1 LKWRQVAARP
11 SPRRG
16 RPDTR
21 KPIAS
26 VNHNA
31 EYRGQVCVPT
41 GLGFIC
47 KPFLPGCGGRENAMK
62 RPSCSVALALLVA
75 FLVLAARPSAADEA
89 ADAKLFPSRPIRI
102 IVPFPAGGP
111 TDILAR
117 VVAQRMS
124 EDWGQPVLIEN
135 RPGANTVI
143 GAQQV
148 ARAAPDGYTLLAAMD
163 TTLVMN
169 PATIR
174 NLPYDPFRD
183 FTPVTLAA
191 KNTSLLIVR
200 ADGGPKTIGEL
211 IGRAKA
217 NTGKLNYGAG
227 IITTRLAGYLFNR
240 EAGID
245 VQLVPYK
252 GSADVVQGLLTGA
265 VDYIIDGV
273 ASSLPLIQSGRFRA
287 LAKLNSRPLSV
298 LPDVEPLSVAAG
310 MPALD
315 DISSWIAIVAP
326 ARTPRAVVDKIQQ
339 EVARMYADPVLYE
352 RLQKAGINAV
362 SSTPEE
368 FDAFFRKEAVRW
380 ERAFRESGIQLE

>member
-1 LKWRQVAARP
+1 MLPALP
-11 SPRRG
+11 SL
-16 RPDTR
+16 
-21 KPIAS
+21 A
-26 VNHNA
+26 
-31 EYRGQVCVPT
+31 
-41 GLGFIC
+41 
-47 KPFLPGCGGRENAMK
+47 ENAG
-62 RPSCSVALALLVA
+62 
-75 FLVLAARPSAADEA
+75 EA
-89 ADAKLFPSRPIRI
+89 AKAFPNRAIRI

-111 TDILAR
+111 TDILSR
-117 VVAQRMS
+117 VIAQRMS
-124 EDWGQPVLIEN
+124 EDWGEPVIIEN
-135 RPGANTVI
+135 RPGANTAI

-169 PATIR
+169 PATIK

-183 FTPVTLAA
+183 FASVTLAA
-191 KNTSLLIVR
+191 KNTSLLTVR
-200 ADGGPKTIGEL
+200 TDDGPATIAEL
-211 IGRAKA
+211 IARAKRDP
-217 NTGKLNYGAG
+217 GKLNYGAG

-273 ASSLPLIQSGRFRA
+273 ASSLPLIQSGKFRA
-287 LAKLNSRPLSV
+287 LAKLNDRPLPA
-298 LPDVEPLSVAAG
+298 LPDVKPLSFVAG

-326 ARTPRAVVDKIQQ
+326 ARTSRAIIDKIQQ
-339 EVARMYADPVLYE
+339 EVARMYADPALYD
-352 RLQKAGINAV
+352 RLQKAGINPV

-368 FDAFFRKEAVRW
+368 FDSFFRKEAVRW
-380 ERAFRESGIQLE
+380 QNAFKESGFQLE

>member
-1 LKWRQVAARP
+1 
-11 SPRRG
+11 
-16 RPDTR
+16 
-21 KPIAS
+21 
-26 VNHNA
+26 
-31 EYRGQVCVPT
+31 
-41 GLGFIC
+41 
-47 KPFLPGCGGRENAMK
+47 MK
-62 RPSCSVALALLVA
+62 RPICRIALAV
-75 FLVLAARPSAADEA
+75 LVLLPGLPAIAAETPQDVR
-89 ADAKLFPSRPIRI
+89 LFPSRPIRI

-117 VVAQRMS
+117 VIAQRMS

-135 RPGANTVI
+135 RPGASTVI

-148 ARAAPDGYTLLAAMD
+148 ARATPDGYTLLAAMD

-169 PATIR
+169 PAAIK

-183 FTPVTLAA
+183 FAAITLAA
-191 KNTSLLIVR
+191 KNTSLLTVR
-200 ADGGPKTIGEL
+200 AEDGPKTIGDL
-211 IGRAKA
+211 IGRAK
-217 NTGKLNYGAG
+217 TQPGKLNYGAG

-265 VDYIIDGV
+265 VDYIIDGI

-298 LPDVEPLSVAAG
+298 LPEVKPLAIVAG
-310 MPALD
+310 LPALD
-315 DISSWIAIVAP
+315 DISSWIALVAP
-326 ARTPRAVVDKIQQ
+326 ARTPRPVIDKIQQ
-339 EVARMYADPVLYE
+339 EVAKMYADPVLYE
-352 RLQKAGINAV
+352 RLEKAGINAV

-368 FDAFFRKEAVRW
+368 FDAFLRKEAVRW
-380 ERAFRESGIQLE
+380 EKAIRESGLQLE

>member
-1 LKWRQVAARP
+1 MAP
-11 SPRRG
+11 SRYATLPG
-16 RPDTR
+16 RMGAR

-26 VNHNA
+26 ASHNA
-31 EYRGQVCVPT
+31 EYHGQKRPPISV
-41 GLGFIC
+41 
-47 KPFLPGCGGRENAMK
+47 LPAGRPMPARMGRENAMK
-62 RPSCSVALALLVA
+62 RPFRCLAWALPVL
-75 FLVLAARPSAADEA
+75 FLVPLSVLPSLAEEQSEA
-89 ADAKLFPSRPIRI
+89 AKAFPSRPIRI
-102 IVPFPAGGP
+102 VVPFPAGGP
-111 TDILAR
+111 TDILSR
-117 VVAQRMS
+117 VIAQRMS

-169 PATIR
+169 PAAIK

-183 FTPVTLAA
+183 FASVTLTA
-191 KNTSLLIVR
+191 KNTSLLTVR
-200 ADGGPKTIGEL
+200 ADDGPKTIGEL
-211 IGRAKA
+211 IARAKV
-217 NTGKLNYGAG
+217 NSGKLNYGAG

-273 ASSLPLIQSGRFRA
+273 ASSLSLIQSGRFRA
-287 LAKLNSRPLSV
+287 LAKLNSRPLPA
-298 LPDVEPLSVAAG
+298 LPEVQPLSLVAG

-326 ARTPRAVVDKIQQ
+326 ARTPRAIVDKIQQ
-339 EVARMYADPVLYE
+339 EVARMYADPVLYD
-352 RLQKAGINAV
+352 RLQRAGINAV

-380 ERAFRESGIQLE
+380 EKAFRESGIQLE